1 MAPPERLVSICAD
14 GLCMIYFFFGT
25 SYERDATRRTYRDG
39 IAKGEASMN
48 RAYAIDRLRTWAR
61 QAQNEAQEADT
72 REDILNWQGQ
82 AQVLGDVATF
92 LAGPGAQ
99 IDHNAIW
106 KQVLADRT
114 RAIASW
120 QRHQAAPRALLYSRI
135 VAGYHLV
142 VTTLSD
148 ITTRT

>member
-1 MAPPERLVSICAD
+1 
-14 GLCMIYFFFGT
+14 MIYFFFGT

-48 RAYAIDRLRTWAR
+48 RAYAIDRLRAWAR

-99 IDHNAIW
+99 MDDNQIW
-106 KQVLADRT
+106 KQVVADRT
-114 RAIASW
+114 HAIANW
-120 QRHQAAPRALLYSRI
+120 EREQAGPEAMLYAGM
-135 VAGYHLV
+135 VAGYDLA
-142 VTTLSD
+142 VTTLAD
-148 ITTRT
+148 IMGRTWTEALRAERWLNR